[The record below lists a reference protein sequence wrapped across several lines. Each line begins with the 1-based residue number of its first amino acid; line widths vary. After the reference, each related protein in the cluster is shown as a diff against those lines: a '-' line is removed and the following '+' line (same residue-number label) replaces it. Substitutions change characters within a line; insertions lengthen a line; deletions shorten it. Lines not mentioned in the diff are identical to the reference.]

1 MKIYINYNNNKKIIH
16 TKNYQSINSI
26 LYDYLNE
33 NNLNSNIEDY
43 YINYNGNYLDGNNS
57 LEKYDIKN
65 KSVLT
70 LNIKQKGGS
79 SFTSFA
85 KANPGLVTIAFMISL
100 APLVILPTGFIP
112 TTSSLIKTIIEKS
125 IGSIGKYLVCNLG
138 KVTLFS
144 RIGFFLS
151 FLKYVM
157 FILMIYVL
165 ITFPLILFCVTLKGH
180 NVLDSPQ
187 SMCGAISIGS
197 LVGLILTAIYVMMY
211 IGFRFG
217 DYLIDFVI
225 YLFKKVY
232 FLNTTI
238 NPILISLKLNFN
250 TFKYIPYFF
259 IPMIGGISSMYF
271 NFLDKFVEG
280 LRTLL
285 STVSDVG
292 CKSKFDQSAFMNMM
306 SKRLNNFNKK
316 TDEEKEHA
324 EEIKTFKRV
333 DDDICNDDFKRCCN
347 PDNFLLIGDTVM
359 QLLNDSLIL
368 SVIKSKGLFPAF
380 ILFNEAL
387 YEYGLSNAEISDN
400 IPSNLNDREKFLK
413 NILNSHKDR
422 LSNSTKDI
430 IEQYLKSFN
439 PNLLSEVK
447 TSIDTDFT
455 NDLATINKIK
465 IKLGILDNM
474 MYDYSRKD
482 GSSYILGDSLIKSIL
497 KTFVMNSFCNV
508 LETAKTGGSVMS
520 KMGDVIDITDM
531 LKAGSA
537 SGITVS
543 IGYFISII
551 VLLVMA
557 YLNKF

>member
-33 NNLNSNIEDY
+33 NNLNNNIEDY
-43 YINYNGNYLDGNNS
+43 YLNYNGNYLDGNNS
-57 LEKYDIKN
+57 LEKYEIKD
-65 KSVLT
+65 KSILT
-70 LNIKQKGGS
+70 LNIKQKGGN

-85 KANPGLVTIAFMISL
+85 KANPGIVTIAFMISL
-100 APLVILPTGFIP
+100 APIIILPTGLIP
-112 TTSSLIKTIIEKS
+112 TTASLIKTIIEKS
-125 IGSIGKYLVCNLG
+125 IGSISKYLVCNLG

-151 FLKYVM
+151 FIKYVM

-165 ITFPLILFCVTLKGH
+165 ISFPLILFCITLKGH

-187 SMCGAISIGS
+187 SMCSPIKTGS
-197 LVGLILTAIYVMMY
+197 LVGLILTAIYAMIY

-217 DYLIDFVI
+217 DYLIDFAI

-232 FLNTTI
+232 FLNTTF
-238 NPILISLKLNFN
+238 NPLLLFIKKNFN
-250 TFKYIPYFF
+250 IFKYTPYYF
-259 IPMIGGISSMYF
+259 IPLIGNMSSFYF
-271 NFLDKFVEG
+271 TFLTIFVQG
-280 LRTLL
+280 LRILL
-285 STVSDVG
+285 SVVADIG
-292 CKSKFDQSAFMNMM
+292 CKTKFDETAFMNLI
-306 SKRLNNFNKK
+306 SKRLNNFDKK

-333 DDDICNDDFKRCCN
+333 DDDICNDDFRRCCN

-359 QLLNDSLIL
+359 ALFSNSLIL
-368 SVIKSKGLFPAF
+368 SNIKSLGLFPAF
-380 ILFNEAL
+380 ILFNESL

-413 NILNSHKDR
+413 NILNAHKDR

-430 IEQYLKSFN
+430 IDQYLKSFN
-439 PNLLSEVK
+439 PNLLSQVK
-447 TSIDTDFT
+447 DSIDTDFT
-455 NDLATINKIK
+455 NDIVTINKIK
-465 IKLGILDNM
+465 IKLGMLDNM
-474 MYDYSRKD
+474 MKDYSKED
-482 GSSYILGDSLIKSIL
+482 GSSYIPGGSLLKSIL
-497 KTFVMNSFCNV
+497 KTFVINAFCNV
-508 LETAKTGGSVMS
+508 LETTKTGGSVMS

-537 SGITVS
+537 AGITTS

-551 VLLVMA
+551 VLLVMGI
-557 YLNKF
+557 LNKF